1 MSNRKANGVYRGLA
15 FPALIVLLF
24 LFALPL
30 YFTFSKA
37 FEGGFDTLKSV
48 FTSPYSYRL
57 VRFTVVESLLSAFIS
72 CLIALPF
79 AAFYASYDFK
89 LRKLTL
95 TLSALSF
102 TIPSILVVLGFVIFY
117 GNNGVLNN
125 MLKSIFS
132 LEESPIRILY
142 TFPAIILAHVYL
154 NLPVAFNLI
163 TNGWTSLT
171 RGEEMASYTLKKGKM
186 KTFLSITLPKLR
198 GVIANAFVIIFLFC
212 FSSFAI
218 VMVLGGSPEYSTL
231 ESEIYRRAHIS
242 LDYSGASALSI
253 FSFIITTIALSLSY
267 IGRRKEKMERRESAL
282 KKIRKK
288 KGKALAALMTLAMLL
303 FILPPMLSI
312 LYRSFFDRRGD
323 FSLESWNT
331 ISSASSFLSAILN
344 SLFIAMTSAILA
356 TVLAENI
363 AMYSIK
369 CKSRIAPLFATLP
382 LATGS
387 VTLGLGYNFLAAKI
401 GLSSIYTDYLLIL
414 ATHLVLS
421 IPFAIRTML
430 PGAKEIPQRVSEAS
444 YTLKKSAFE
453 TYMRT
458 ERPLLKSYRRKAF
471 IFAFALSLGEVNAT
485 LALAGGR
492 ITTLPI
498 LIYRLIGSY
507 NYQGASALGSVLLI
521 LAFIVFIMGE
531 RIGKKEGTWNI
542 SR

>member
-15 FPALIVLLF
+15 FPALIVLVF

-125 MLKSIFS
+125 MLKSIFH
-132 LEESPIRILY
+132 LDESPIRILY

-163 TNGWTSLT
+163 TNGWTSMA
-171 RGEEMASYTLKKGKM
+171 RNEEMASYTLKKGKM

-267 IGRRKEKMERRESAL
+267 IGRRKKKMERRESAL

-288 KGKALAALMTLAMLL
+288 KGKVLAALMTLAMLL

-331 ISSASSFLSAILN
+331 IFSASSFLSAILN
-344 SLFIAMTSAILA
+344 SLFIAMTSAVLA
-356 TVLAENI
+356 TVLAENM
-363 AMYSIK
+363 AMYSVK

>member
-132 LEESPIRILY
+132 LDESPIRILY

-163 TNGWTSLT
+163 TNGWTSLA
-171 RGEEMASYTLKKGKM
+171 RSEEMASYTLKKGKM

-267 IGRRKEKMERRESAL
+267 IGRRKEKIERRESAL

-288 KGKALAALMTLAMLL
+288 KGKVLAALMTLAMLL

-331 ISSASSFLSAILN
+331 IFSASSFLSAILN
-344 SLFIAMTSAILA
+344 SLFIAMTSAVLA

-363 AMYSIK
+363 AMYSVK

>member
-1 MSNRKANGVYRGLA
+1 MSNRKANGIYRGLA
-15 FPALIVLLF
+15 FPALIVLVF
-24 LFALPL
+24 LFVLPL

-125 MLKSIFS
+125 MLKSIFH
-132 LEESPIRILY
+132 LDESPIRILY

-163 TNGWTSLT
+163 TNGWTSLA
-171 RGEEMASYTLKKGKM
+171 RNEEMASYTLKKGKM

-331 ISSASSFLSAILN
+331 IFSASSFLSAILN

-363 AMYSIK
+363 AMYSVK

>member
-132 LEESPIRILY
+132 LDESPIRILY

-163 TNGWTSLT
+163 TNGWTSMA
-171 RGEEMASYTLKKGKM
+171 RNEEMASYTLKKGKM

-288 KGKALAALMTLAMLL
+288 KGKVLAALMTLAMLL

-331 ISSASSFLSAILN
+331 IFSASSFLSAILN
-344 SLFIAMTSAILA
+344 SLFIAMTSAVLA
-356 TVLAENI
+356 TVLAENM
-363 AMYSIK
+363 AMYSVK

>member
-132 LEESPIRILY
+132 LDESPIRILY

-163 TNGWTSLT
+163 TNGWTSLA
-171 RGEEMASYTLKKGKM
+171 RSEEMASYTLKKGKM

-288 KGKALAALMTLAMLL
+288 KGKVLAALMTLAMLL
-303 FILPPMLSI
+303 FILPPMMSI
-312 LYRSFFDRRGD
+312 LYRSFFDRKGI
-323 FSLESWNT
+323 FSLEAWNT
-331 ISSASSFLSAILN
+331 VFSASSFLSSILN
-344 SLFIAMTSAILA
+344 SLIIAITAAGLA
-356 TVLAENI
+356 TILAENI
-363 AMYSIK
+363 AMYSVK
-369 CKSRIAPLFATLP
+369 CNSRISPLFATLP

>member
-89 LRKLTL
+89 LRKLTM

-132 LEESPIRILY
+132 LDESPIRILY

-163 TNGWTSLT
+163 TNGWTSLA
-171 RGEEMASYTLKKGKM
+171 RSEEMASYTLKKGKM

-288 KGKALAALMTLAMLL
+288 KGKVLAALMTLAMLL

-331 ISSASSFLSAILN
+331 IFSASSFLSAILN
-344 SLFIAMTSAILA
+344 SLFIAMTSAVLA

-363 AMYSIK
+363 AMYSVK
-369 CKSRIAPLFATLP
+369 CKSRISPLFATLP

>member
-15 FPALIVLLF
+15 FPALIVLVF

-125 MLKSIFS
+125 MLKSIFH
-132 LEESPIRILY
+132 LDESPIRILY

-163 TNGWTSLT
+163 TNGWTSMA
-171 RGEEMASYTLKKGKM
+171 RNEEMASYTLKKGKM

-288 KGKALAALMTLAMLL
+288 KGKVLAALMTLAMLL

-331 ISSASSFLSAILN
+331 IFSASSFLSAILN
-344 SLFIAMTSAILA
+344 SLFIAMTSAVLA
-356 TVLAENI
+356 TVLAENM
-363 AMYSIK
+363 AMYSVK

>member
-15 FPALIVLLF
+15 FPALIVLVF

-125 MLKSIFS
+125 MLKSIFQ
-132 LEESPIRILY
+132 LDESPIRILY

-163 TNGWTSLT
+163 TNGWTSMA
-171 RGEEMASYTLKKGKM
+171 RNEEMASYTLKKGKM

-288 KGKALAALMTLAMLL
+288 KGKVLAALMTLAMLL

-331 ISSASSFLSAILN
+331 IFSASSFLSAILN
-344 SLFIAMTSAILA
+344 SLFIAMTSAVLA
-356 TVLAENI
+356 TVLAENM
-363 AMYSIK
+363 AMYSVK

>member
-1 MSNRKANGVYRGLA
+1 MSNRKANGIYRGLA
-15 FPALIVLLF
+15 FPALIVLVF

-132 LEESPIRILY
+132 LDESPIRILY

-163 TNGWTSLT
+163 TNGWTSLA
-171 RGEEMASYTLKKGKM
+171 RSEEMASYTLKKGKM

-288 KGKALAALMTLAMLL
+288 KGKVLAALMTLAMLL

-331 ISSASSFLSAILN
+331 IFSASSFLSAILN
-344 SLFIAMTSAILA
+344 SLFIAMTSAVLA

-363 AMYSIK
+363 AMYSVK

-485 LALAGGR
+485 LALAGGK

>member
-1 MSNRKANGVYRGLA
+1 MSNRKANGIYRGLA
-15 FPALIVLLF
+15 FPALIVLVF

-132 LEESPIRILY
+132 LDESPIRILY

-163 TNGWTSLT
+163 TNGWTSLA
-171 RGEEMASYTLKKGKM
+171 RSEEMASYTLKKGKM

-288 KGKALAALMTLAMLL
+288 KGKVLAALMTLAMLL

-331 ISSASSFLSAILN
+331 IFSASSFLSAILN
-344 SLFIAMTSAILA
+344 SLFIAMTSAVLA

-363 AMYSIK
+363 AMYSVK

>member
-1 MSNRKANGVYRGLA
+1 MSNRKANGIYRGLA
-15 FPALIVLLF
+15 FPALIVLVF

-132 LEESPIRILY
+132 LDESPIRILY

-163 TNGWTSLT
+163 TNGWTSMA
-171 RGEEMASYTLKKGKM
+171 RNEEMASYTLKKGKM

-288 KGKALAALMTLAMLL
+288 KGKVLAALMTLAMLL

-331 ISSASSFLSAILN
+331 IFSASSFLSAILN
-344 SLFIAMTSAILA
+344 SLFIAMTSAVLA
-356 TVLAENI
+356 TVLAENM
-363 AMYSIK
+363 AMYSVK

>member
-132 LEESPIRILY
+132 LDESPIRILY

-163 TNGWTSLT
+163 TNGWTSLA
-171 RGEEMASYTLKKGKM
+171 RSEEMASYTLKKGKM

-288 KGKALAALMTLAMLL
+288 KGKVLAALMTLAMLL

-331 ISSASSFLSAILN
+331 IFSASSFLSAILN
-344 SLFIAMTSAILA
+344 SLFIAMTSAVLA

-363 AMYSIK
+363 AMYSVK

-458 ERPLLKSYRRKAF
+458 ERIPSYWK
-471 IFAFALSLGEVNAT
+471 L
-485 LALAGGR
+485 
-492 ITTLPI
+492 
-498 LIYRLIGSY
+498 
-507 NYQGASALGSVLLI
+507 
-521 LAFIVFIMGE
+521 
-531 RIGKKEGTWNI
+531 
-542 SR
+542 

>member
-132 LEESPIRILY
+132 LDESPIRILY

-163 TNGWTSLT
+163 TNGWTSLA
-171 RGEEMASYTLKKGKM
+171 RSEEMASYTLKKGKM

-288 KGKALAALMTLAMLL
+288 KGKVLAALMTLAMLL

-331 ISSASSFLSAILN
+331 IFSASSFLSAILN
-344 SLFIAMTSAILA
+344 SLFIAMTSAVLA

-363 AMYSIK
+363 AMYSVK

>member
-89 LRKLTL
+89 LRKLTM

-132 LEESPIRILY
+132 LDESPIRILY

-163 TNGWTSLT
+163 TNGWTSLA
-171 RGEEMASYTLKKGKM
+171 RSEEMASYTLKKGKM

-288 KGKALAALMTLAMLL
+288 KGKVLAALMTLAMLL

-331 ISSASSFLSAILN
+331 IFSASSFLSAILN
-344 SLFIAMTSAILA
+344 SLFIAMTSAVLA

-363 AMYSIK
+363 AMYSVK

-485 LALAGGR
+485 LALAGGK

>member
-1 MSNRKANGVYRGLA
+1 MSNRKANGIYRGLA
-15 FPALIVLLF
+15 FPALIVLVF

-132 LEESPIRILY
+132 LGESPIRILY

-163 TNGWTSLT
+163 TNGWTSLA
-171 RGEEMASYTLKKGKM
+171 RSEEMASYTLKKGKM

-331 ISSASSFLSAILN
+331 IFSASSFLSAILN
-344 SLFIAMTSAILA
+344 SLFIAMASAILA
-356 TVLAENI
+356 TALAENI
-363 AMYSIK
+363 AMYSVK

-458 ERPLLKSYRRKAF
+458 ERPLLKGYRRKAF

>member
-1 MSNRKANGVYRGLA
+1 MSNRKANGIYRGLA
-15 FPALIVLLF
+15 FPALIVLVF
-24 LFALPL
+24 LFVLPL

-163 TNGWTSLT
+163 TNGWTSLA
-171 RGEEMASYTLKKGKM
+171 RSEEMASYTLKKGKM

-331 ISSASSFLSAILN
+331 IFSASSFLSAILN

-363 AMYSIK
+363 AMYSVK

>member
-1 MSNRKANGVYRGLA
+1 MSNRKANGIYRGLA
-15 FPALIVLLF
+15 FPALIVLVF
-24 LFALPL
+24 LFVLPL

-163 TNGWTSLT
+163 TNGWTSLA
-171 RGEEMASYTLKKGKM
+171 RSEEMASYTLKKGKM

-288 KGKALAALMTLAMLL
+288 KGKVLAALMTLAMLL

-331 ISSASSFLSAILN
+331 IFSASSFLSAILN
-344 SLFIAMTSAILA
+344 SLFIAMTSAVLA
-356 TVLAENI
+356 TVLAENM
-363 AMYSIK
+363 AMYSVK

>member
-1 MSNRKANGVYRGLA
+1 MSNRKANGIYRGLA
-15 FPALIVLLF
+15 FPALIVLVF

-132 LEESPIRILY
+132 LDESPIRILY

-163 TNGWTSLT
+163 TNGWTSLA
-171 RGEEMASYTLKKGKM
+171 RSEEMASYTLKKGKM

-288 KGKALAALMTLAMLL
+288 KGKVLAALMTLAMLL

-331 ISSASSFLSAILN
+331 IFSASSFLSAILN
-344 SLFIAMTSAILA
+344 SLFIAMTSAVLA

-363 AMYSIK
+363 AMYSVK
-369 CKSRIAPLFATLP
+369 CKSRISPLFATLP

>member
-1 MSNRKANGVYRGLA
+1 MSNRKANGIYRGLA
-15 FPALIVLLF
+15 FPALIVLVF

-163 TNGWTSLT
+163 TNGWTSLA
-171 RGEEMASYTLKKGKM
+171 RSEEMASYTLKKGKM

-288 KGKALAALMTLAMLL
+288 KGKVLAALMTLAMLL

-331 ISSASSFLSAILN
+331 IFSASSFLSAILN

-363 AMYSIK
+363 AMYSVK

>member
-132 LEESPIRILY
+132 LDESPIRILY

-163 TNGWTSLT
+163 TNGWTSLA
-171 RGEEMASYTLKKGKM
+171 RSEEMASYTLKKGKM

-288 KGKALAALMTLAMLL
+288 KGKVLAALMTLAMLL

-331 ISSASSFLSAILN
+331 IFSASSFLSAILN
-344 SLFIAMTSAILA
+344 SLFIAMTSAVLA

-363 AMYSIK
+363 AMYSVK

-387 VTLGLGYNFLAAKI
+387 VTLGLGYNFLAANI

-485 LALAGGR
+485 LALAGGK

>member
-15 FPALIVLLF
+15 FPALIVLVF

-125 MLKSIFS
+125 MLKSIFH
-132 LEESPIRILY
+132 LDESPIRILY

-163 TNGWTSLT
+163 TNGWTSMA
-171 RGEEMASYTLKKGKM
+171 RNEEMASYTLKKGKM

-288 KGKALAALMTLAMLL
+288 KGKLLAALMTLAMLL

-331 ISSASSFLSAILN
+331 IFSASSFLSAILN
-344 SLFIAMTSAILA
+344 SLFIAMTSAVLA
-356 TVLAENI
+356 TVLAENM
-363 AMYSIK
+363 AMYSVK

-531 RIGKKEGTWNI
+531 RIEKKEGTWNI

>member
-1 MSNRKANGVYRGLA
+1 MSNRKANGIYRGLA
-15 FPALIVLLF
+15 FPALIVLVF

-125 MLKSIFS
+125 MLKSIFH
-132 LEESPIRILY
+132 LDESPIRILY

-163 TNGWTSLT
+163 TNGWTSLA
-171 RGEEMASYTLKKGKM
+171 RNEEMASYTLKKGKM

-288 KGKALAALMTLAMLL
+288 KGKVLAALMTLAMLL

-331 ISSASSFLSAILN
+331 IFSASSFLSAILN
-344 SLFIAMTSAILA
+344 SLFIAMTSAVLD
-356 TVLAENI
+356 TVLAENM
-363 AMYSIK
+363 AMYSVK

>member
-1 MSNRKANGVYRGLA
+1 MSNRKANGIYRGLA
-15 FPALIVLLF
+15 FPALIVLVF

-132 LEESPIRILY
+132 LDESPIRILY

-163 TNGWTSLT
+163 TNGWTSLA
-171 RGEEMASYTLKKGKM
+171 RSEEMASYTLKKGKM

-288 KGKALAALMTLAMLL
+288 KGKVLAALMTLAMLL

-331 ISSASSFLSAILN
+331 IFNASSFLSAILN
-344 SLFIAMTSAILA
+344 SLFIAMTSAVLA

-363 AMYSIK
+363 AMYSVK

-387 VTLGLGYNFLAAKI
+387 VTLGLGYNFLAANI

>member
-89 LRKLTL
+89 LRKLTM

-132 LEESPIRILY
+132 LDESPIRILY

-163 TNGWTSLT
+163 TNGWTSLA
-171 RGEEMASYTLKKGKM
+171 RSEEMASYTLKKGKM

-288 KGKALAALMTLAMLL
+288 KGKVLAALMTLAMLL

-331 ISSASSFLSAILN
+331 IFSASSFLSAILN
-344 SLFIAMTSAILA
+344 SLFIAMTSAVLA

-363 AMYSIK
+363 AMYSVK

-387 VTLGLGYNFLAAKI
+387 VTLGLGYNFLAANI

-485 LALAGGR
+485 LALAGGK

>member
-1 MSNRKANGVYRGLA
+1 MSNRKANGIYRGLA
-15 FPALIVLLF
+15 FPALIVLVF

-132 LEESPIRILY
+132 LDESPIRILY

-163 TNGWTSLT
+163 TNGWTSLA
-171 RGEEMASYTLKKGKM
+171 RSEEMASYTLKKGKM

-288 KGKALAALMTLAMLL
+288 KGKVLAALMTLAMLL

-331 ISSASSFLSAILN
+331 IFSASSFLSAILN
-344 SLFIAMTSAILA
+344 SLFIAMTSAVLA

-363 AMYSIK
+363 AMYSVK

-387 VTLGLGYNFLAAKI
+387 VTLGLGYNFLAANI

>member
-132 LEESPIRILY
+132 LDESPIRILY

-163 TNGWTSLT
+163 TNGWTSLA
-171 RGEEMASYTLKKGKM
+171 RSEEMASYTLKKGKM

-288 KGKALAALMTLAMLL
+288 KGKVLAALMTLAMLL

-331 ISSASSFLSAILN
+331 IFSASSFLSAILN
-344 SLFIAMTSAILA
+344 SLFIAMTSAVLA

-363 AMYSIK
+363 AMYSVK

-387 VTLGLGYNFLAAKI
+387 VTLGLGYNFLAANI

>member
-1 MSNRKANGVYRGLA
+1 MSNRKANGIYRGLA
-15 FPALIVLLF
+15 FPALIVLVF

-163 TNGWTSLT
+163 TNGWTSLA
-171 RGEEMASYTLKKGKM
+171 RSEEMASYTLKKGKM

-331 ISSASSFLSAILN
+331 IFSASSFLSAILN

-363 AMYSIK
+363 AMYSVK

>member
-1 MSNRKANGVYRGLA
+1 MSNRKANGIYRGLA
-15 FPALIVLLF
+15 FPALIVLVF

-125 MLKSIFS
+125 MLKSIFH
-132 LEESPIRILY
+132 LDESPIRILY

-163 TNGWTSLT
+163 TNGWTSLA
-171 RGEEMASYTLKKGKM
+171 RNEEMASYTLKKGKM

-288 KGKALAALMTLAMLL
+288 KGKVLAALMTLAMLL

-331 ISSASSFLSAILN
+331 IFSASSFLSAILN
-344 SLFIAMTSAILA
+344 SLFIAMTSAVLA
-356 TVLAENI
+356 TVLAENM
-363 AMYSIK
+363 AMYSVK

>member
-1 MSNRKANGVYRGLA
+1 MSNRKANGIYRGLA
-15 FPALIVLLF
+15 FPALIVLVF
-24 LFALPL
+24 LFVLPL

-163 TNGWTSLT
+163 TNGWTSLA
-171 RGEEMASYTLKKGKM
+171 RSEEMTSYTLKKGKM

-288 KGKALAALMTLAMLL
+288 KGKVLAALMTLAMLL

-331 ISSASSFLSAILN
+331 IFSASSFLSAILN
-344 SLFIAMTSAILA
+344 SLFIAMTSAVLA
-356 TVLAENI
+356 TVLAENM
-363 AMYSIK
+363 AMYSVK

>member
-1 MSNRKANGVYRGLA
+1 MSNRKANGIYRGLA
-15 FPALIVLLF
+15 FPALIVLVF

-163 TNGWTSLT
+163 TNGWTSLA
-171 RGEEMASYTLKKGKM
+171 RSEEMASYTLKKGKM

-331 ISSASSFLSAILN
+331 IFSASSFLSAILN

-363 AMYSIK
+363 AMYSVK

-387 VTLGLGYNFLAAKI
+387 LPLGLGYNFLAAKI

>member
-1 MSNRKANGVYRGLA
+1 MSNRKANGIYRGLA
-15 FPALIVLLF
+15 FPALIVLVF

-163 TNGWTSLT
+163 TNGWTSLA
-171 RGEEMASYTLKKGKM
+171 RSEEMASYTLKKGKM

-288 KGKALAALMTLAMLL
+288 KGKVLAALMTLAMLL

-331 ISSASSFLSAILN
+331 IFSASSFLSAILN
-344 SLFIAMTSAILA
+344 SLFIAMTSAVLA
-356 TVLAENI
+356 TVLAENM
-363 AMYSIK
+363 AMYSVK

>member
-267 IGRRKEKMERRESAL
+267 IGRRKEKMERRKSAL

-331 ISSASSFLSAILN
+331 IFSASSFLSAILN

-363 AMYSIK
+363 AMYSVK